1 MLEVKNIKLFSES
14 KNLVTFQVQ
23 KGKGLQ
29 IKSKSGGG
37 KTKLFK
43 IISGLLTPISGDVTF
58 DGESIYYNDFY
69 QLAVARK
76 KIGAIFEN
84 PTILSNLSMRGN
96 IEFVLQSKG
105 RSWSDETLKLVDF
118 YELMNCLDS
127 RPVNL
132 SRGQILNFNFLK
144 VILCRPKFIFIDDLI
159 FDGDSLIEKK
169 FIDYLNEYRSEF
181 SLVYMGKRAHCISN
195 LFDSEISLES
205 SDLLF
210 KENSDA
216 A

>member
-14 KNLVTFQVQ
+14 NNVQ
-23 KGKGLQ
+23 SFKVNKGEGLQ
-29 IKSKSGGG
+29 VKSKSGGG

-43 IISGLLTPISGDVTF
+43 IITGLLTPLSGDVMF
-58 DGESIYYNDFY
+58 DGKSIYYNDFY

-105 RSWSDETLKLVDF
+105 RNWSDETMQLIDN
-118 YELMNCLDS
+118 YELRTCLDS

-132 SRGQILNFNFLK
+132 SRGQILNFNFLN
-144 VILCRPKFIFIDDLI
+144 VILCKPKFIFIDDLI
-159 FDGDSLIEKK
+159 FTRESSIEKK
-169 FIDYLNEYRSEF
+169 FIDYLNKYRSEF
-181 SLVYMGKRAHCISN
+181 SLVYMGKSAQCISN
-195 LFDSEISLES
+195 LFDTVISLEQNH
-205 SDLLF
+205 LAP
-210 KENSDA
+210 KESPDA